1 LKLYSGP
8 PMKLITAEQIPNI
21 DRATFSWLFRNKQG
35 NKGAYH
41 TTYPPALWE
50 ENGIYYQ
57 LNYFSHCADEYF
69 LMENCDFS
77 DALSFS
83 IDFNGSGNLNIIELS
98 NLLYLAEN
106 FVYDISDFVLF
117 EKYGVAG
124 DRKIRTLRSLKDLPE
139 VIKEYLAVKNFS
151 FKTLNLLIRL
161 PDNLIGVVESYIV
174 TENPS
179 VSDFKKMVT
188 KLFDM
193 KEGIP
198 QDLRTYDK
206 NELEKVFLS
215 KNVIQK
221 NFLSELKYLTGQMKH
236 VEINNLDN
244 FETDTLDLTFRINSP
259 EDFENILSQ
268 IFKKKE
274 VIKDIYSL
282 MEKYDLH

>member
-1 LKLYSGP
+1 
-8 PMKLITAEQIPNI
+8 MKLITAEQIPNI
-21 DRATFSWLFRNKQG
+21 DRVTFNWLFRNKQED
-35 NKGAYH
+35 KGACH

-50 ENGIYYQ
+50 KNGIYYQ

-83 IDFNGSGNLNIIELS
+83 TDFYGSGNLNIIELS

-106 FVYDISDFVLF
+106 FGCDISDFSLF
-117 EKYGVAG
+117 EKYGVTG
-124 DRKIRTLRSLKDLPE
+124 DRKIRTLRTLKDLPE
-139 VIKEYLAVKNFS
+139 VIKKYLAVKNFS

-161 PDNLIGVVESYIV
+161 PDSLVSIVGSYIL

-179 VSDFKKMVT
+179 VSDFKKMIA

-193 KEGIP
+193 KEEIP
-198 QDLRTYDK
+198 HDLTVYDK
-206 NELEKVFLS
+206 NELERVFLS
-215 KNVIQK
+215 KNVIQE
-221 NFLSELKYLTGQMKH
+221 NFLSELKYLTGQIKP
-236 VEINNLDN
+236 VEIKNLDN

-259 EDFENILSQ
+259 EDFEKILNQ
-268 IFKKKE
+268 MFDKKE
-274 VIKDIYSL
+274 VIKGIYSL